1 VIEVYYSPDYSQ
13 SNPYQRLLGEALEA
27 EGVAVTPV
35 RRHDVF
41 MPVAAADGG
50 LPDVLHLHWIDTFV
64 VGRHWSITLAKG
76 LVFLVQLTVL
86 SLVGVRLVWT
96 VHNVLQH
103 DPRTPR
109 TETVV
114 RHLLARLV
122 DGMIVHCRGATE
134 TVVRAYHLPDRYRGR
149 MHVVPHGH
157 YLDAYDDDVSRE
169 TARDDLGLDSDDE
182 FVFLF
187 FGRICAYK
195 NVPALVE
202 AFRGLAGETLRL
214 FVVGN
219 PQEPDVGRAVR
230 EAAAGDERVRL
241 DLEFIPTE
249 RIQVYM
255 NAADVVVIPFED
267 VLTSG
272 SAIAAMSFGRA
283 VLVPNAGCVRTV
295 FPPDGGFTYEP
306 SGSVDT
312 LRAAMRDAQR
322 ADVEAVGRANRRAVS
337 SYDWETIARRTV
349 EAYDRSTP
357 RRDGRAARL

>member
-1 VIEVYYSPDYSQ
+1 MTEVYYSPDYSQ

-27 EGVAVTPV
+27 EGVTVTPV

-41 MPVAAADGG
+41 MPAAAARGE
-50 LPDVLHLHWIDTFV
+50 LPDVLHLHWIDMFV
-64 VGRHWSITLAKG
+64 VGRHWSITLVKG
-76 LVFLVQLTVL
+76 LVFLAQLTVL
-86 SLVGVRLVWT
+86 SLAGVRLVWT

-103 DPRTPR
+103 DPQTPR
-109 TETVV
+109 TETAI

-122 DGMIVHCRGATE
+122 AAMIVHCREATE
-134 TVVRAYHLPDRYRGR
+134 TVLRAYRLPDRYRNR

-169 TARDDLGLDSDDE
+169 AARDDLDLDEE

-195 NVPALVE
+195 NVTALVE
-202 AFRGLAGETLRL
+202 AFCGLPGEEIRL

-219 PQEPDVGRAVR
+219 PQGPDVDRAVR
-230 EAAAGDERVRL
+230 AAAAGDERVRL
-241 DLEFIPTE
+241 TLEFIPTE

-272 SAIAAMSFGRA
+272 SVIAAMSFGRS
-283 VLVPNAGCVRTV
+283 VLVPNAGCVRAIL
-295 FPPDGGFTYEP
+295 PPGGGFTYEP
-306 SGSVDT
+306 SGSIDT
-312 LRAAMRDAQR
+312 LQAAMRDVQT
-322 ADVEAVGRANRRAVS
+322 ADVDVAGRANRRAMA
-337 SYDWETIARRTV
+337 SYDWETIARRTTEV
-349 EAYDRSTP
+349 YERTAPS
-357 RRDGRAARL
+357 A